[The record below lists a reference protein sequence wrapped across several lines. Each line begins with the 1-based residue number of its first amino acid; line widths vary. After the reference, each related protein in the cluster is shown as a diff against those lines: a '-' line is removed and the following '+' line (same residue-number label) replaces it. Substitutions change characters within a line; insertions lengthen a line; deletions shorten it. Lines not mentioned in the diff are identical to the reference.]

1 MRFFPRKFQRL
12 AAKRTLLVN
21 VVAGPILLL
30 ILALAGLAV
39 EMSFLSDQH
48 SLLKRQQTLADAA
61 ARLNIALKKQS
72 QYWQDYLL
80 DAHSDKNLWLR
91 FRQQER
97 DTLAQANAL
106 LVQVD
111 RNQLQKD
118 VRSIIY
124 ALEILR
130 ISYQESRSEHLKS
143 PSNFIAINQQIRRID
158 ETPSALIED
167 LYQKIQLHASSTSE
181 TLRQRAL
188 LMSGVFALLLVVAT
202 LFYSRWSCRH
212 TQNFLNH
219 QTQHQHRVEW
229 LLKHD
234 YLTDLLTRSELIAET
249 EKKAERRQ
257 SLYAFHFSLSN
268 IKDAAHSQGHSVHD
282 QLIRIA
288 ARRLTNEKRA
298 QDILARSIGEEFILI
313 VEDDDELA
321 MRSYAKKLLNNIEE
335 DFSIAG
341 FRYQIA
347 CSLGISHYPTHA
359 DSPSELLRC
368 ADIAAVQARSL
379 KLQCPSLYSPAMS
392 QRITEKT
399 EWVEQL
405 RSAVAN
411 NDIDIVFQP
420 QVNMSDRR
428 ITGVEVLTRL
438 TTNTP
443 AINFP
448 DVFIPLAEETGLIHP
463 LSRAVCRQA
472 LAELKRWHQCG
483 YDISMAINVSPR
495 QLESDNFVEFLTQL
509 CREHQLPTQKIDIE
523 LTESNYID
531 HRHRQFDQL
540 RKAGFRV
547 SIDDFGTGYSNL
559 GYLSRFVPQQL
570 KIDKSF
576 INSMTHS
583 ERRYALVESIIGL
596 AKNQMIEVVAEGIET
611 EIQAHLLKRLGVDI
625 GQGYLFSRPVN
636 ASALD
641 TLLSQ
646 QANPQHCQSV

>member
-1 MRFFPRKFQRL
+1 
-12 AAKRTLLVN
+12 
-21 VVAGPILLL
+21 
-30 ILALAGLAV
+30 
-39 EMSFLSDQH
+39 
-48 SLLKRQQTLADAA
+48 
-61 ARLNIALKKQS
+61 KKQS

-80 DAHSDKNLWLR
+80 DVNSDKNLWLR

-97 DTLAQANAL
+97 DTLAQANNL

-167 LYQKIQLHASSTSE
+167 LYQKIQFHASSTSE

-188 LMSGVFALLLVVAT
+188 LMSGVFALLLVIAT
-202 LFYSRWSCRH
+202 LIYSRWSCRH
-212 TQNFLNH
+212 TQSFLNH
-219 QTQHQHRVEW
+219 QAQHQQRVEW
-229 LLKHD
+229 VLKHD
-234 YLTDLLTRSELIAET
+234 YLTDLLTRSELIVET
-249 EKKAERRQ
+249 ENKVEQRQ

-347 CSLGISHYPTHA
+347 CSLGISHFPTHA

-379 KLQCPSLYSPAMS
+379 KLQSPSLYSPAMS
-392 QRITEKT
+392 QRITQKT

-405 RSAVAN
+405 RTAVAN

-420 QVNMSDRR
+420 QVRMSDRC
-428 ITGVEVLTRL
+428 ITGIEVLTRL

-463 LSRAVCRQA
+463 LGRTVCRRA
-472 LAELKRWHQCG
+472 LAELKRWHQSG

-495 QLESDNFVEFLTQL
+495 QLESDDFVEFLTQL
-509 CREHQLPTQKIDIE
+509 CHDHQLPTHKIDIE

-540 RKAGFRV
+540 RKAGFRI

-583 ERRYALVESIIGL
+583 DRRYALVESIIGL
-596 AKNQMIEVVAEGIET
+596 AKNQAIEVVAEGIET

-625 GQGYLFSRPVN
+625 GQGYLFSRPV
-636 ASALD
+636 SATTLD
-641 TLLSQ
+641 TLLTQ
-646 QANPQHCQSV
+646 QANTQQCQSV